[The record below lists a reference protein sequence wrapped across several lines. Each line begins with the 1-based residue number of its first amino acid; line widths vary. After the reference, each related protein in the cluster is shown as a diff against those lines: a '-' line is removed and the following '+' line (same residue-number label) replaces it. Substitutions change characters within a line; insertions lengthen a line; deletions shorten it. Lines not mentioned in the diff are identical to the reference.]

1 MFTHPKRRVF
11 AALLLLVAASCA
23 KPASVRLSALTPVTA
38 APTASPTTIGA
49 GDLVAVRVWN
59 AEQMTTTQR
68 VRADGTMSLF
78 FLDSLRVAGR
88 GTAEVAAEIATRLD
102 GVLVAPR
109 VSVVVEESV
118 AALLAVVGE
127 VSRPGRYAVHQ
138 PLRVLEALALAG
150 GLTEYARRDH
160 ILVQRAGSALT
171 IRVTWKELVQ
181 GADRAAQLYVGPGDV
196 LIVR

>member
-1 MFTHPKRRVF
+1 MLPKRRAL

-23 KPASVRLSALTPVTA
+23 KPTSVRLSALTPVTA

-88 GTAEVAAEIATRLD
+88 GTSDVAAEIAARLD

-118 AALLAVVGE
+118 ASLLAVVGE

-160 ILVQRAGSALT
+160 ILVQRAGNGPT

-196 LIVR
+196 LLVR